1 MFIFYEYLKLSAVSL
16 LSELNFYACAHP
28 VVGLQ
33 CFDAVGF
40 WYWLIQIVPEKRPLN
55 GCVCVCAHPFVRN
68 DSFSVPQIKLQGYGD

>member
-55 GCVCVCAHPFVRN
+55 GCVCVSTA
-68 DSFSVPQIKLQGYGD
+68 DSLDERVMMMWMQ